1 MEFRKSYTLSLKD
14 YMTYNLFSHRKQ
26 LVLMPVV
33 FFALMTVAW
42 VFIMLASSP
51 DLITLIVVILLI
63 SLFAGLIALSNV
75 LSLNRQAKRQ
85 YQSSHA
91 MKTEFELIMDNNGVR
106 ESGSCGSTNAAWE
119 HILRAVESQNAFYVH
134 VSQLQ
139 AFVIPKRLLSAQEDA
154 LIRSLL
160 TSHLE
165 PKKCR
170 IKR

>member
-14 YMTYNLFSHRKQ
+14 YTTYNLFSHRKQ
-26 LVLMPVV
+26 LVLVPIV
-33 FFALMTVAW
+33 FFVLMAAAW
-42 VFIMLASSP
+42 VFIMLASGP
-51 DLITLIVVILLI
+51 DVTTLIIVILLI
-63 SLFAGLIALSNV
+63 SAFSGLIALSNA

-91 MKTEFELIMDNNGVR
+91 MKTEFELVIDNDGIR
-106 ESGSCGSTNAAWE
+106 ESSSCGSSNAAWE
-119 HILRAVESQNAFYVH
+119 HVLRAVESGSAFYVH

-139 AFVIPKRLLSAQEDA
+139 AFVIPKRLLNAQEDA

-160 TSHLE
+160 TSHLGS
-165 PKKCR
+165 KKCR